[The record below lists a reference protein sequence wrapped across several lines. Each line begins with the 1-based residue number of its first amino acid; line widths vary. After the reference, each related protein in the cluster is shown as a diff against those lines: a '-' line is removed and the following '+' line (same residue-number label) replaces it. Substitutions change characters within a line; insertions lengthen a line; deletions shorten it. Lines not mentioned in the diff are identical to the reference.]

1 MANAKSKKKPTPRNA
16 AAGNLVD
23 ASEKYVPAHLRKN
36 GPFSDYEVRDAL
48 DTLGKAHHIKKNRK
62 LMSHVR
68 KEIARQDKEHRMILA
83 KPTRGDSGEPAGNT
97 GADDHDGDE
106 N

>member
-1 MANAKSKKKPTPRNA
+1 MATSKKKPAR
-16 AAGNLVD
+16 AAGANEL
-23 ASEKYVPAHLRKN
+23 SKPYVPPHLRKD

-62 LMSHVR
+62 LMGHVR
-68 KEIARQDKEHRMILA
+68 KEIARQTKEHAAVLA
-83 KPTRGDSGEPAGNT
+83 GSGRKMPAGNM
-97 GADDHDGDE
+97 GANDHDGDE